1 MTPTSDNP
9 SPTPLH
15 EPINAVID
23 ATVKEAVQESS
34 GPEARETP
42 QGSSLLVLNYGDSST
57 LDRKRRSTY
66 QCLMT
71 LLNRWEY
78 QRRSIIR
85 MERKSGCGGDMR
97 YQTCGGDR
105 KRQFEILMRWFGCFL

>member
-1 MTPTSDNP
+1 MTPTSDNS

-15 EPINAVID
+15 ELIDAGID
-23 ATVKEAVQESS
+23 ATVKEGVQESS

-57 LDRKRRSTY
+57 LGRKRRATY
-66 QCLMT
+66 QRLMT

-78 QRRSIIR
+78 WPQRV
-85 MERKSGCGGDMR
+85 
-97 YQTCGGDR
+97 QTSARCSN
-105 KRQFEILMRWFGCFL
+105 